1 MSKKSD
7 GEGAP
12 HPTRG
17 VIDNAARSHYSART
31 IPGLTLTAEGNIMVR
46 VVLVALV
53 LLTFTATSLAAPAG
67 TPIRIGS
74 TLALTGPLAPTALLH
89 KIAGEIYVDELNKG
103 NGLLGRPVEWVLL
116 DDQSKA
122 DLTRSLYEK
131 LITVDKVD
139 LLIGPYATSAILAA
153 MGVAQRYQ
161 KMLVHHSYGMPH
173 LAKYEMHF
181 PTAAFG
187 PEPNRTVPAV
197 VFDALAATANPP
209 KTVAI
214 LTSKF
219 PSAQFQSSGAKEV
232 AEKRGLKVAL
242 YLEYEFGTRDWGAM
256 AARVKD
262 AKPDFLWVG
271 ALGLDGNQLLEAM
284 KKLDYAPPRHFHLF
298 PAPGPL
304 ALAPD
309 GKLALA
315 ATFFEEHP
323 PFTNNQGAA
332 RLVSLYRERAAK
344 ANVPYTNVDTQAA
357 GSFAAWQLLEAAVT
371 ATRSLDDKV
380 LAQWLRTNRVDTIVG
395 KLCFDGPNNYG
406 DDLTKVKQ
414 VQDGK
419 WVVVWP
425 REFAAPGARLLP
437 P

>member
-1 MSKKSD
+1 MLAPWQI
-7 GEGAP
+7 GLRGALAWLL
-12 HPTRG
+12 
-17 VIDNAARSHYSART
+17 ILAFAA
-31 IPGLTLTAEGNIMVR
+31 TAV
-46 VVLVALV
+46 
-53 LLTFTATSLAAPAG
+53 AAPSG
-67 TPIRIGS
+67 QPIRIGS

-89 KIAGEIYVDELNKG
+89 KIAGEIYIEELNKA

-116 DDQSKA
+116 DDQSKP
-122 DLTRSLYEK
+122 DVTRSLYEK
-131 LITVDKVD
+131 LVTVDKVD
-139 LLIGPYATSAILAA
+139 LLMGPYATSGILAA

-161 KMLVHHSYGMPH
+161 KVYIHHSFGMPH
-173 LAKYEMHF
+173 LAKYDMHF

-187 PEPNRTVPAV
+187 FEPNVTLPTTV
-197 VFDALAATANPP
+197 FNALAATSQPP

-219 PSAQFQSSGAKEV
+219 PSAQFQSNGAREV
-232 AEKRGLKVAL
+232 ADKRGLKVVL
-242 YLEYEFGTRDWGAM
+242 YLEYEFGTRDWGAL

-262 AKPDFLWVG
+262 ARPDFLWVG

-284 KKLDYAPPRHFHLF
+284 KKLDYMPPRHFHLF

-309 GKLALA
+309 GKLALSS
-315 ATFFEEHP
+315 TVFEEHP
-323 PFTNNQGAA
+323 PFMSNPGAD
-332 RLVSLYRERAAK
+332 RLVPLFVERATK
-344 ANVPYTNVDTQAA
+344 ANVPYPHVDTQAA

-371 ATRSLDDKV
+371 ATKSLDDKV
-380 LAQWLRTNRVDTIVG
+380 LGQWLRKNRVPTIIG
-395 KLCFDGPNNYG
+395 TLRFDGKNNYG
-406 DDLTKVKQ
+406 DDLFKVKQ

-425 REFAAPGARLLP
+425 KEFAAPGARLLP

>member
-1 MSKKSD
+1 MLASWHI
-7 GEGAP
+7 GLRGALAWLL
-12 HPTRG
+12 
-17 VIDNAARSHYSART
+17 VVAFAV
-31 IPGLTLTAEGNIMVR
+31 TAV
-46 VVLVALV
+46 
-53 LLTFTATSLAAPAG
+53 AAPSG
-67 TPIRIGS
+67 QPIRIGS

-89 KIAGEIYVDELNKG
+89 KIAGEIYIEELNKG

-116 DDQSKA
+116 DDQSKPDVA
-122 DLTRSLYEK
+122 RSLYEK

-139 LLIGPYATSAILAA
+139 LLMGPYATSGILAA

-161 KMLVHHSYGMPH
+161 KVLPHHSFGMPH

-181 PTAAFG
+181 PTAPFG
-187 PEPNRTVPAV
+187 PQPNVTVPTT

-209 KTVAI
+209 KSVAI
-214 LTSKF
+214 VTSKF
-219 PSAQFQSSGAKEV
+219 PSAQFQSNGAREV

-242 YLEYEFGTRDWGAM
+242 YLEYEFGTRDWGAL

-262 AKPDFLWVG
+262 AKPDFLWIG
-271 ALGLDGNQLLEAM
+271 SLGLDSNQLLEAM
-284 KKLDYAPPRHFHLF
+284 KKLDYMPPRHFHLF

-315 ATFFEEHP
+315 TTVFEEHP
-323 PFTNNQGAA
+323 PFTNNPGAA
-332 RLVSLYRERAAK
+332 RLVPLFRERATK
-344 ANVPYTNVDTQAA
+344 ANVPYPYVDTQAG

-371 ATRSLDDKV
+371 ATKSLDDKV
-380 LAQWLRTNRVDTIVG
+380 LGQWLRTHRVPTIIG
-395 KLCFDGPNNYG
+395 TLRFDGPNNYG
-406 DDLTKVKQ
+406 DDLFKVKQ

-425 REFAAPGARLLP
+425 KEFAAPGARLLP

>member
-1 MSKKSD
+1 MLALVRF
-7 GEGAP
+7 GGRGAL
-12 HPTRG
+12 
-17 VIDNAARSHYSART
+17 VW
-31 IPGLTLTAEGNIMVR
+31 LL
-46 VVLVALV
+46 LVALV
-53 LLTFTATSLAAPAG
+53 APALAAPSG
-67 TPIRIGS
+67 PPIRIGG

-89 KIAGEIYVDELNKG
+89 KIAGEIYVEELNKG

-116 DDQSKA
+116 DDQSKP
-122 DLTRSLYEK
+122 DVTRSLYEK

-139 LLIGPYATSAILAA
+139 LLMGPYATSGILAA
-153 MGVAQRYQ
+153 MGVAQRYG
-161 KMLVHHSYGMPH
+161 KVFVHHSFGMPH

-187 PEPNRTVPAV
+187 PEPNVTLPTTVLNG
-197 VFDALAATANPP
+197 LAATANPP

-219 PSAQFQSSGAKEV
+219 PSAQFQSNGAREV
-232 AEKRGLKVAL
+232 AEKRGLKIVL
-242 YLEYEFGTRDWGAM
+242 YLEYEFGTRDWGAL

-284 KKLDYAPPRHFHLF
+284 KKLDYTPPRHFHLF

-304 ALAPD
+304 ALAPE
-309 GKLALA
+309 GKLALSS
-315 ATFFEEHP
+315 TVFEEHP
-323 PFTNNQGAA
+323 PFMSNPSAA
-332 RLVSLYRERAAK
+332 RLVPLYRERATK
-344 ANVPYTNVDTQAA
+344 ANVPYAYVDTQAA
-357 GSFAAWQLLEAAVT
+357 GSIAAWQILEAAVA
-371 ATRSLDDKV
+371 ATKSLDDKV
-380 LAQWLRTNRVDTIVG
+380 LGQWLRANRVDTIIG
-395 KLCFDGPNNYG
+395 KLRFDGPNNYG
-406 DDLTKVKQ
+406 DDLFKVKQ